1 MINPK
6 AIERLGRAVK
16 DVHAAAMMCKCDSW
30 TFHEEIMDEK
40 EDLRWIL
47 KSMGVQWL
55 EEANR

>member
-6 AIERLGRAVK
+6 AIEGLERAVK
-16 DVHAAAMMCKCDSW
+16 DIHAAAMMCKCDSW